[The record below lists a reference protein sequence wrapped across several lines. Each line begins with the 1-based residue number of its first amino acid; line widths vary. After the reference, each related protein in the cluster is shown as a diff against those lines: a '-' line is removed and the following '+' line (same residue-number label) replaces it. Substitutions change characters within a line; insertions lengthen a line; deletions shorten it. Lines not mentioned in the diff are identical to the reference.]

1 MQEMIWLVLLAIC
14 LLIEASTLGL
24 VTIWFGG
31 GALVAFL
38 IALFTDNVAV
48 QVIVFLLVSVL
59 LLIFTRP
66 IAARYINA
74 RRTKT
79 NVDSLIGQ
87 QGRVTEQIDNF
98 KETGVVHL
106 NGLEWTARSEQD
118 EIIEAGEAVV
128 VKKISGVK
136 LIVELAVDNEAKKEA
151 R

>member
-31 GALVAFL
+31 GAFVTFVV
-38 IALFTDNVAV
+38 ALFTDSIVI
-48 QVIVFLLVSVL
+48 QGIVFLLVSVL
-59 LLIFTRP
+59 LLVFTRP
-66 IAARYINA
+66 VATRYINEK
-74 RRTKT
+74 RTKT

-118 EIIEAGEAVV
+118 EIIEAGEAVI
-128 VKKISGVK
+128 VKRIAGVK
-136 LIVELAVDNEAKKEA
+136 LIVEEV
-151 R
+151 

>member
-1 MQEMIWLVLLAIC
+1 MQEMVWLVLLALC

-31 GALVAFL
+31 GALVAFV
-38 IALFTDNVAV
+38 IALFTDNIAV
-48 QVIVFLLVSVL
+48 QVIVFLLISVL

-74 RRTKT
+74 KRTKT

-87 QGRVTEQIDNF
+87 QGRVTETIDNF

-106 NGLEWTARSEQD
+106 NGLEWTARTAKNEV
-118 EIIEAGEAVV
+118 IEAGEAVI
-128 VKKISGVK
+128 VKKITGVK
-136 LIVELAVDNEAKKEA
+136 LIVELVEENE
-151 R
+151 

>member
-1 MQEMIWLVLLAIC
+1 MQELGWLILLAIF

-38 IALFTDNVAV
+38 VALFTENVVV
-48 QVIVFLLVSVL
+48 QMILFFLVSIL
-59 LLIFTRP
+59 LIIFTRP
-66 IAARYINA
+66 FVARYINA

-87 QGRVTEQIDNF
+87 HGRVTEQIDNF

-106 NGLEWTARSEQD
+106 NGLEWTARTEQN
-118 EIIEAGEAVV
+118 EVVEAGEVVV
-128 VKKISGVK
+128 VKRISGVK
-136 LIVELAVDNEAKKEA
+136 LIVELAGDNEEKKKVH
-151 R
+151 

>member
-31 GALVAFL
+31 GALIAFVV
-38 IALFTDNVAV
+38 ALFTDNVAA

-79 NVDSLIGQ
+79 NVESLIGQ

-106 NGLEWTARSEQD
+106 NGLEWTARSEKD
-118 EIIEAGEAVV
+118 EIIEAGEAVI

-136 LIVELAVDNEAKKEA
+136 LIVELVPENEVS
-151 R
+151 

>member
-1 MQEMIWLVLLAIC
+1 MQEMVWLVLLALC

-31 GALVAFL
+31 GALVAFV
-38 IALFTDNVAV
+38 IALFTDNIAV
-48 QVIVFLLVSVL
+48 QVSAFLLISVL

-74 RRTKT
+74 KRTKT

-87 QGRVTEQIDNF
+87 QGRVTETIDNF

-106 NGLEWTARSEQD
+106 NGLEWTARTAKNEV
-118 EIIEAGEAVV
+118 IEAGEAVI
-128 VKKISGVK
+128 VKKITGVK
-136 LIVELAVDNEAKKEA
+136 LIVELVEEK
-151 R
+151 

>member
-31 GALVAFL
+31 GALVAFVV
-38 IALFTDNVAV
+38 ALFTDNVAI
-48 QVIVFLLVSVL
+48 QGIIFLLVSVL
-59 LLIFTRP
+59 LLIFTRS
-66 IAARYINA
+66 IAVRYINA

-118 EIIEAGEAVV
+118 EIIETGEAIV

-136 LIVELAVDNEAKKEA
+136 LIVELVSDGDQSSS
-151 R
+151 